1 MKNLIS
7 TEVVKHTNPFLGFF
21 KELGNSIKGIGT
33 GILLI
38 IISFF
43 VLSMA
48 VNQVDHSKV
57 LADLEL
63 QTPES
68 VIGTEGMVKIHAV
81 PTFDNVISLTETGDK
96 VLYFS
101 YSKED
106 YAVRKS
112 TETENSVDEN
122 GNTVTNTYEV
132 FKPDWRPVS
141 GASYTNWS
149 NFKLGGIKI
158 DPSDAKLQM
167 DTKEFYNET
176 FEISYPSWKS
186 EDQLVD
192 VPQKERIQI
201 SGVSFDDDVI
211 VVGYLENDSIST
223 GNEDGTYFV
232 SNKSDKQLVQDQ
244 ANDEKWA
251 WRIKVIIT
259 WFMMTLGFTMLFGPI
274 THILGIIPGLGK
286 LLDSLLFVIFGI
298 ISAVIL
304 FFAYVG
310 MKYWWLLMLIVL
322 GGIGFI
328 VYRKLKK
335 NPKIVSTVKSE
346 KAAESEEIKK

>member
-1 MKNLIS
+1 
-7 TEVVKHTNPFLGFF
+7 
-21 KELGNSIKGIGT
+21 
-33 GILLI
+33 
-38 IISFF
+38 
-43 VLSMA
+43 
-48 VNQVDHSKV
+48 
-57 LADLEL
+57 
-63 QTPES
+63 
-68 VIGTEGMVKIHAV
+68 
-81 PTFDNVISLTETGDK
+81 
-96 VLYFS
+96 
-101 YSKED
+101 
-106 YAVRKS
+106 
-112 TETENSVDEN
+112 
-122 GNTVTNTYEV
+122 
-132 FKPDWRPVS
+132 
-141 GASYTNWS
+141 
-149 NFKLGGIKI
+149 
-158 DPSDAKLQM
+158 M